1 MPQQSID
8 HHYVPRFYLK
18 RWAGPTGL
26 VVEYS
31 RPHRELVVHSKTPKA
46 TGFQKHLYT
55 LVGLPTGKQ
64 SVLEDV
70 VLKQIDQIASDAL
83 DFMIGNSTGG
93 EDIPPKLRDGW
104 SRFLM
109 SLMHRGP
116 TKLAALKTK
125 SLAYLAEQLPR
136 LERDYPNFKEP
147 SDPND
152 FAQMAA
158 ILKRDMTEVTWAKLF
173 ESLMDNPTVGSFLNA
188 MHWSIA
194 TVGNPE
200 HHLLTSDHPL
210 VMTNGIEHVEGYVI
224 VPIGPSQI
232 FIAVNS
238 EAMAREFAKTDP
250 YYLVPKLNDTMV
262 KQAVSFVYDTDDRQ
276 KRFIANRF
284 RMNRFGRC
292 YRVCC

>member
-8 HHYVPRFYLK
+8 HHYVPQFYLK
-18 RWAGPTGL
+18 RWASPTGQ

-31 RPHRELVVHSKTPKA
+31 RPHRELVVRLKTPKA

-55 LVGLPTGKQ
+55 VVGLSTDKQ

-70 VLKQIDQIASDAL
+70 ILRQIDQIASDAL
-83 DFMIGNSTGG
+83 EFMIGNTTG
-93 EDIPPKLRDGW
+93 EKDMPPKLRNGW

-116 TKLAALKTK
+116 ENLAALKAK

-136 LERDYPNFKEP
+136 LERDYPNFKEA
-147 SDPND
+147 SDPD
-152 FAQMAA
+152 EFAQMAI
-158 ILKRDMTEVTWAKLF
+158 ILERDMTEVTWAKLF

-188 MHWSIA
+188 MHWSMA

-200 HHLLTSDHPL
+200 HHLLTCDYPL
-210 VMTNGIEHVEGYVI
+210 IMTNGIEHAEGYVI
-224 VPIGPSQI
+224 VPIGPTQI

-238 EAMAREFAKTDP
+238 EEMARKVAKTDP
-250 YYLVPKLNDTMV
+250 YYLVATLNDTMV

-276 KRFIANRF
+276 KQFVCNRF
-284 RMNRFGRC
+284 RMSRSGR
-292 YRVCC
+292 